1 MPCPSFPKPAK
12 AYYPITLRLIL
23 FMIPLL
29 ISSLLAVPAEIINQV
44 NATTAESSY
53 AIARLIMSFVNWT
66 LDMIGQESNPT
77 LYIWLYAIS
86 VFGFAFLVGYAIKW
100 IVVWTIGMITPHLK
114 SNIYAQL
121 AEKHLFSRICNIIPP
136 LIFLILIQFTL
147 YAHASVAYW
156 LSKFCW
162 IYIVIIIAM
171 SLTRLTDVIWARIDE
186 RANKRKLPLNGLVQL
201 LKLII
206 WIFATVIISAVMLNK
221 SPGALLAG
229 IGVFASVLMLIFK
242 DSILGVVA
250 GVQLSENDSL
260 HVGDWISIPGSE
272 ANGTVTEV
280 SLTAVKILNWDKTTS
295 TVAPYNLITN
305 GFKNYRSMQ
314 ESNTRRIQR
323 SYMID
328 ADSVVET
335 TSEMLE
341 ELSRIPLM
349 KEWIAR
355 KLEQRHNG
363 KEEDVKNSAGLAD
376 GTIDTNLGMF
386 RAYVMMYLTSN
397 KYIDRTS
404 DCFVT
409 TLAQQ
414 GGGIPLQVYC
424 FTNTSSWIP
433 YEGIQ
438 ALVFEHL
445 AVMLYRFHL
454 YTFENPSGHDTIID
468 GYLSPG
474 KNPANVFG
482 LPYPFFTDSG
492 TPMNPGIPSAGSDS
506 SPNISS
512 SKPG

>member
-1 MPCPSFPKPAK
+1 
-12 AYYPITLRLIL
+12 
-23 FMIPLL
+23 MIPLL

-114 SNIYAQL
+114 STIYAQL

-335 TSEMLE
+335 TPEMLE

-355 KLEQRHNG
+355 KLEQKHNG

-454 YTFENPSGHDTIID
+454 YTFENPSGHDTIVD

-482 LPYPFFTDSG
+482 LPILHRQRHTYESG
-492 TPMNPGIPSAGSDS
+492 HS
-506 SPNISS
+506 SRRL
-512 SKPG
+512 

>member
-1 MPCPSFPKPAK
+1 
-12 AYYPITLRLIL
+12 
-23 FMIPLL
+23 MIPLNIASFLL
-29 ISSLLAVPAEIINQV
+29 IPGEIMKQV
-44 NATTAESSY
+44 NATTESSY
-53 AIARLIMSFVNWT
+53 AIARIIMSFVHWV
-66 LDMIGQESNPT
+66 LELIGQKGNAT

-86 VFGFAFLVGYAIKW
+86 VFGFAFIAGYVIKW
-100 IVVWTIGMITPHLK
+100 IVVWTIRKITPHLN
-114 SNIYAQL
+114 SPIYSEL
-121 AEKHLFSRICNIIPP
+121 LKRHMFSTTCNIIPP
-136 LIFLILIQFTL
+136 LIFLVLIQFTL

-162 IYIVIIIAM
+162 IYIIILLAM
-171 SLTRLTDVIWARIDE
+171 SLSRLTDVVWASIDA

-201 LKLII
+201 VKLII
-206 WIFATVIISAVMLNK
+206 WIIAVVIVCAVLLNK

-260 HVGDWISIPGSE
+260 HVGDWVSIPGSE

-335 TSEMLE
+335 TPEMLE
-341 ELSRIPLM
+341 EFSKIPLM
-349 KEWIAR
+349 KDWIA
-355 KLEQRHNG
+355 KKIEQRNSG
-363 KEEDVKNSAGLAD
+363 NPEDVKNSSGLAD

-397 KYIDRTS
+397 KYIDKTS

-414 GGGIPLQVYC
+414 AGGIPLQVYC
-424 FTNTSSWIP
+424 FTNTSSWVP

-438 ALVFEHL
+438 AMVFEHL

-454 YTFENPSGHDTIID
+454 YTFENPSGHDTIVD

-474 KNPANVFG
+474 KNPANIFG
-482 LPYPFFTDSG
+482 LPYPFFQQGG
-492 TPMNPGIPSAGSDS
+492 TPMNPGLQQPAPTGTPDQPNPS
-506 SPNISS
+506 
-512 SKPG
+512 PGK

>member
-1 MPCPSFPKPAK
+1 
-12 AYYPITLRLIL
+12 
-23 FMIPLL
+23 MIPLL

-114 SNIYAQL
+114 STIYAQL

-335 TSEMLE
+335 TPEMLE

-355 KLEQRHNG
+355 KLEQKHNG

-454 YTFENPSGHDTIID
+454 YTFENPSGHDTIVD
-468 GYLSPG
+468 G
-474 KNPANVFG
+474 PANVFG

-492 TPMNPGIPSAGSDS
+492 TPMNPGIPPAGSDS
-506 SPNISS
+506 SPDISS

>member
-1 MPCPSFPKPAK
+1 M
-12 AYYPITLRLIL
+12 
-23 FMIPLL
+23 
-29 ISSLLAVPAEIINQV
+29 
-44 NATTAESSY
+44 
-53 AIARLIMSFVNWT
+53 
-66 LDMIGQESNPT
+66 D
-77 LYIWLYAIS
+77 
-86 VFGFAFLVGYAIKW
+86 
-100 IVVWTIGMITPHLK
+100 
-114 SNIYAQL
+114 
-121 AEKHLFSRICNIIPP
+121 
-136 LIFLILIQFTL
+136 
-147 YAHASVAYW
+147 
-156 LSKFCW
+156 
-162 IYIVIIIAM
+162 
-171 SLTRLTDVIWARIDE
+171 
-186 RANKRKLPLNGLVQL
+186 
-201 LKLII
+201 
-206 WIFATVIISAVMLNK
+206 FATVIISAVMLNK

-335 TSEMLE
+335 TPEMPRGIKQNSSDE
-341 ELSRIPLM
+341 RMDCPETRA
-349 KEWIAR
+349 KAQRQGRGRE
-355 KLEQRHNG
+355 EQRRTRRRNYRHKPRNVPCIRDDVPHLQQIHRQDQRLFRHHTRTAG
-363 KEEDVKNSAGLAD
+363 RRHPASGVAALRTQAHGFLTKES
-376 GTIDTNLGMF
+376 
-386 RAYVMMYLTSN
+386 R
-397 KYIDRTS
+397 
-404 DCFVT
+404 
-409 TLAQQ
+409 
-414 GGGIPLQVYC
+414 
-424 FTNTSSWIP
+424 
-433 YEGIQ
+433 
-438 ALVFEHL
+438 LVFEHL

-454 YTFENPSGHDTIID
+454 YTFENPSGHDTIVD

-492 TPMNPGIPSAGSDS
+492 TPMNPGIPPAGSDS
-506 SPNISS
+506 SPDISS

>member
-1 MPCPSFPKPAK
+1 
-12 AYYPITLRLIL
+12 
-23 FMIPLL
+23 MIPLL

-114 SNIYAQL
+114 YNIYAQL

-260 HVGDWISIPGSE
+260 HVGDWISIPGYE
-272 ANGTVTEV
+272 ANGTVPEV
-280 SLTAVKILNWDKTTS
+280 SHTAVKILNWDKTTS

-335 TSEMLE
+335 TPEMLE

-355 KLEQRHNG
+355 KLEQKHNG

-454 YTFENPSGHDTIID
+454 YTFENPSGHDTIVD